1 MTERFICSDGAELI
15 LWKDSDFEQYE
26 ELEKSLRVD
35 GFAYYDKRNEGDVI
49 FSTFIKDNHI
59 VYLSYTPSEQ
69 CIRQISKE
77 NAVLYNKENLSV
89 KNKVTPLLTQV
100 QNKFVSVDCGM
111 SYVIRVCDGR
121 FVLIDG
127 GFGECGEAE
136 HLWDVLMSQYEGDD
150 KPVIAAWFI
159 THPHCDHFGVFVKFM
174 DKYGEKVRVESILY
188 NWATESMSP
197 PASGLH
203 DLAEFNRIIEACRD
217 TVKIITPRT
226 GQRYIFADAVFDIL
240 FVCEDLYPEKIPNVN
255 NTSLVMRMEL
265 AGRRVLWT
273 GDIQKQG
280 ADYLCKRFPAET
292 FRCEIFQ
299 VSHHGYGDGSDELH
313 RKADPEILLWPCP
326 DYRFSEVRLWEIND
340 YWIHSPNIRA
350 TIVSGQEEVVLDMTN
365 T

>member
-1 MTERFICSDGAELI
+1 MLLFYLVYIHCWCSDELCSKNVVRI
-15 LWKDSDFEQYE
+15 VVNHFWSCHL
-26 ELEKSLRVD
+26 LNLTT
-35 GFAYYDKRNEGDVI
+35 I
-49 FSTFIKDNHI
+49 HTFIKDNHI
-59 VYLSYTPSEQ
+59 VYLSYTPYEQ

-77 NAVLYNKENLSV
+77 NAVPYNKENLSV
-89 KNKVTPLLTQV
+89 RNIVTPLLTQV

-159 THPHCDHFGVFVKFM
+159 THPHCDHFGTFVKFM

-188 NWATESMSP
+188 NWAAESMSS

-203 DLAEFNRIIEACRD
+203 DLTEFNRIIEACRD

-226 GQRYIFADAVFDIL
+226 GQKYIFADAVFDIL
-240 FVCEDLYPEKIPNVN
+240 FVCEDLYPEKIPNIN

-273 GDIQKQG
+273 GTYKSRERIICANVFRQKPFG
-280 ADYLCKRFPAET
+280 VKF
-292 FRCEIFQ
+292 FR
-299 VSHHGYGDGSDELH
+299 
-313 RKADPEILLWPCP
+313 
-326 DYRFSEVRLWEIND
+326 
-340 YWIHSPNIRA
+340 
-350 TIVSGQEEVVLDMTN
+350 
-365 T
+365 